1 MEEQNINMQTGNTE
15 FRQPAQEFV
24 APPGSELVPDLAP
37 APAMQEKAPANREG
51 ANQNSGMTLPPVV
64 PQPIS
69 NTPDPQSA
77 ASISQVA
84 PLVIDPNPPK
94 ADDVDVIEKEWVDK
108 ARKIVEQSKDDPYR
122 QELEVGKLQID
133 YMNKRYGREIKPG
146 STSP

>member
-37 APAMQEKAPANREG
+37 APAMQEKAPANR
-51 ANQNSGMTLPPVV
+51 VV